1 LATVINRVEIAAAH
15 EGVAELILD
24 LLFDNGGIS
33 KVSLDA
39 HTSRLLMDACA
50 ADGPDDLV
58 GQNWEKV
65 RDALSQSFNRH
76 T

>member
-1 LATVINRVEIAAAH
+1 LTATINKVQLAAAH
-15 EGVAELILD
+15 EGVVELVVD

-39 HTSRLLMDACA
+39 HASKLLLAACNA
-50 ADGPDDLV
+50 SGPDELI

-65 RDALSQSFNRH
+65 RDALSHAYNRY
-76 T
+76 

>member
-1 LATVINRVEIAAAH
+1 LAAVINKVELAAAH
-15 EGVAELILD
+15 EGVAELIVG
-24 LLFDNGGIS
+24 LLFDNGGTS
-33 KVSLDA
+33 RVSLDA

-50 ADGPDDLV
+50 ASGPEDLI

-65 RDALSQSFNRH
+65 RDALSQSYNRH